1 MTKRAVIH
9 VENTE
14 NLVEFAEFLATEGWT
29 ILSANKTEEILKKQK
44 IPVTKENALS
54 ENNMFLADTSKLI
67 RRVMLTKYHE
77 EDEQYISHPDAEE
90 NNIYIICMN
99 VLPSINTSIV
109 SKQFDNQLCPKNFFV
124 TTVLRNAFRNYE
136 NLLILTDPADYKEA
150 MIQIRTGSIT
160 LDFRT
165 YLAAKALNL
174 VSAFDAGLSASI
186 LQSPKFN
193 EHFMNYMTLP
203 FKRELQ
209 LHSGMN
215 SQQAAYLYKS
225 PAEEGSVG
233 NFLKYQGKDLSY
245 TLVNDISY
253 AWRQINSLFA
263 LLKDQPTVKS
273 TNSDGYEFTTQFTP
287 LTGTVF
293 SLAVKFGTILGASHA
308 TNVLDSFK
316 ATFTYDA
323 VTTVDTVFAC
333 SAVINQEAAEEIVKG
348 NFAAIVAPSFTTEA
362 KQILTQNKK
371 TKLVPSFKV
380 TNIDLDGHFINGGLL
395 LQTKDT
401 TLFNQWKV
409 RTKNR
414 PSQIQTDEMVFG
426 MLLTM
431 GARSYS
437 AVLLKENAIC
447 GIAQGCTSAKRAIDG
462 VWFEAL
468 KHTERASGVT
478 SDKFGFSSQ
487 ELDTSNLGEVLVC
500 DDAIPFCD
508 STIKLIESGVKAI
521 LQTGGTSSDEEF
533 INYCNE
539 HDVVMVFTGMTHLS
553 F

>member
-14 NLVEFAEFLATEGWT
+14 NLVEFAEFLISDGWT
-29 ILSANKTEEILKKQK
+29 ILSANKTEEILRKQK

-54 ENNMFLADTSKLI
+54 ENNMFMADTSRLI
-67 RRVMLTKYHE
+67 RRVMMTKYHE
-77 EDEQYISHPDAEE
+77 EDEPYISHPDDDD
-90 NNIYIICMN
+90 NNIFIICMN
-99 VLPSINTSIV
+99 VLPSINPAIV

-136 NLLILTDPADYKEA
+136 NLIILTDPEDYKEA
-150 MIQIRTGSIT
+150 MIQLRTGSISME
-160 LDFRT
+160 FRT

-186 LQSPKFN
+186 LQSPQYNKP
-193 EHFMNYMTLP
+193 FMNYMMLP

-215 SQQAAYLYKS
+215 PQQSAYLYKS

-233 NFLKYQGKDLSY
+233 NFLKYQNKDLTY
-245 TLVNDISY
+245 TLVNDIAY
-253 AWRQINSLFA
+253 AWRQINTLFA
-263 LLKDQPTVKS
+263 LLKDQLTVKS

-316 ATFTYDA
+316 ATFTYDSIS
-323 VTTVDTVFAC
+323 TTDTVFAC
-333 SAVINQEAAEEIVKG
+333 SAVINTEAAEEILKG
-348 NFAAIVAPSFTTEA
+348 NFAAIVAPGFTSEA
-362 KQILTQNKK
+362 KQILSQNKK
-371 TKLVPSFKV
+371 TKLIPSSKI
-380 TNIDLDGHFINGGLL
+380 TNIDLEARFINGGVLV
-395 LQTKDT
+395 QTKDSQ
-401 TLFNQWKV
+401 LFNHWSV

-414 PSQIQTDEMVFG
+414 PSQVQTDEMVFG
-426 MLLTM
+426 MLLAM

-437 AVLLKENAIC
+437 AILLKQNSIC

-462 VWFEAL
+462 VWYEAL
-468 KHTERASGVT
+468 KCTERANGFPGDDFKVNKDI
-478 SDKFGFSSQ
+478 DK
-487 ELDTSNLGEVLVC
+487 SNLGEVLVC
-500 DDAIPFCD
+500 DAAIPF
-508 STIKLIESGVKAI
+508 TEGLKMLIDSGVKAI
-521 LQTGGTSSDEEF
+521 LQTGGTSTDDEF
-533 INYCNE
+533 IEYCNE
-539 HDVVMVFTGMTHLS
+539 HGVVMVFTGMTHLS

>member
-14 NLVEFAEFLATEGWT
+14 NLVEFAEFLVSDGWT

-44 IPVTKENALS
+44 IPVTKESALS
-54 ENNMFLADTSKLI
+54 ENNMFMADTSKLI

-77 EDEQYISHPDAEE
+77 EGETYLSHPDEEE

-99 VLPSINTSIV
+99 VLPSINTAIV
-109 SKQFDNQLCPKNFFV
+109 SKQFDNQLCPKNFYV
-124 TTVLRNAFRNYE
+124 TTLLRNAFRNYE
-136 NLLILTDPADYKEA
+136 NLLILTDPDDYKEA
-150 MIQIRTGSIT
+150 MIQIRTGSISK
-160 LDFRT
+160 DFRT

-174 VSAFDAGLSASI
+174 VSAYDAGLSASI
-186 LQSPKFN
+186 LQSSKIN
-193 EHFMNYMTLP
+193 EQFMNYMMMP
-203 FKRELQ
+203 FKKELP
-209 LHSGMN
+209 LHCGMN
-215 SQQAAYLYKS
+215 AQQAAFLYKS
-225 PAEEGSVG
+225 PSEEGSVG
-233 NFLKYQGKDLSY
+233 NFLKYQGKDLPY

-253 AWRQINSLFA
+253 AWRQINTLFT
-263 LLKDQPTVKS
+263 LLKNQPTVKS

-316 ATFTYDA
+316 ATFTYDS
-323 VTTVDTVFAC
+323 VMTTDTVFAC
-333 SAVINQEAAEEIVKG
+333 SAVINTEAAEEIVKG

-362 KQILTQNKK
+362 KQILSKNKK

-380 TNIDLDGHFINGGLL
+380 TNIELDLRFINGGLL
-395 LQTKDT
+395 VQTKDS

-426 MLLTM
+426 MLLVM

-437 AVLLKENAIC
+437 AVLLKQNSIC
-447 GIAQGCTSAKRAIDG
+447 GIAQGCTSEKRAIDG
-462 VWFEAL
+462 VLFESMKFQEYA
-468 KHTERASGVT
+468 KGVY
-478 SDKFGFSSQ
+478 SDKLGISHDI
-487 ELDTSNLGEVLVC
+487 DTSNLGEVLVC
-500 DDAIPFCD
+500 DGAIPFCE
-508 STIKLIESGVKAI
+508 STKKLIDSGVKAV
-521 LQTGGTSSDEEF
+521 LQTGGTSTDDEF
-533 INYCNE
+533 IDYCNE
-539 HDVVMVFTGMTHLS
+539 HGVVMVFTGMTHLS

>member
-14 NLVEFAEFLATEGWT
+14 NLVEFAEFLVSDGWT

-54 ENNMFLADTSKLI
+54 ENNMFMADTSKLI
-67 RRVMLTKYHE
+67 RRLLLTKYHE
-77 EDEQYISHPDAEE
+77 EDETFLSHPDEEE

-99 VLPSINTSIV
+99 VLPSINTAIV

-136 NLLILTDPADYKEA
+136 NLLILTDPDDYKEA
-150 MIQIRTGSIT
+150 MIQIRTGNISK
-160 LDFRT
+160 DFRT

-174 VSAFDAGLSASI
+174 VSAYDAGLSASI
-186 LQSPKFN
+186 LQSSKIN
-193 EHFMNYMTLP
+193 DQFMNYMMMP
-203 FKRELQ
+203 FKRDLQ
-209 LHSGMN
+209 LHCGMN
-215 SQQAAYLYKS
+215 AQQAAYLYKS
-225 PAEEGSVG
+225 PSEEGSVG
-233 NFLKYQGKDLSY
+233 NFLKYQGKDLPY

-253 AWRQINSLFA
+253 AWRQINTLFA
-263 LLKDQPTVKS
+263 LLKNQPTVKS

-316 ATFTYDA
+316 ATFTYDS
-323 VTTVDTVFAC
+323 VITTDTVFAC
-333 SAVINQEAAEEIVKG
+333 SAVINAEAAEEIVKG

-362 KQILTQNKK
+362 KQILSKNKK

-380 TNIDLDGHFINGGLL
+380 TNIELDLRFINGGLL
-395 LQTKDT
+395 VQTKDS

-409 RTKNR
+409 KTKNR

-426 MLLTM
+426 MLLVM

-437 AVLLKENAIC
+437 AVLLKQNSIC
-447 GIAQGCTSAKRAIDG
+447 GISQGCTSEKRAIDG
-462 VWFEAL
+462 VYFESL
-468 KHTERASGVT
+468 KFQEYAKGDYNDS
-478 SDKFGFSSQ
+478 FGISHD
-487 ELDTSNLGEVLVC
+487 LDTSNLGEVLVC
-500 DDAIPFCD
+500 DGSIPFCD
-508 STIKLIESGVKAI
+508 STKRLIDGGVKSV
-521 LQTGGTSSDEEF
+521 LQTGGTSTDDEF
-533 INYCNE
+533 IDYCNE
-539 HDVVMVFTGMTHLS
+539 HGVVMVFTGMTHLS

>member
-29 ILSANKTEEILKKQK
+29 ILSANKTEEILRKQK

-54 ENNMFLADTSKLI
+54 ESNIFIADTSKLI
-67 RRVMLTKYHE
+67 RRVMMTKFHE
-77 EDEQYISHPDAEE
+77 EDETYISHPDEEE
-90 NNIYIICMN
+90 NNIFIICMN
-99 VLPSINTSIV
+99 VMPAINPSIV

-124 TTVLRNAFRNYE
+124 STVLRNAFRNYE
-136 NLLILTDPADYKEA
+136 NLLILTDPADYREA
-150 MIQIRTGSIT
+150 MIQIRTGNISK
-160 LDFRT
+160 DFRT
-165 YLAAKALNL
+165 YLAAKALNM
-174 VSAFDAGLSASI
+174 VSAYDAGLSASI

-193 EHFMNYMTLP
+193 DMFMNYMTLP

-209 LHSGMN
+209 LHYGMN
-215 SQQAAYLYKS
+215 PQQSAWLYKS
-225 PAEEGSVG
+225 PSEAGSVG
-233 NFLKYQGKDLSY
+233 NFLKYQGKDLTY
-245 TLVNDISY
+245 TLVNDIAY
-253 AWRQINSLFA
+253 AWRQINTLFA
-263 LLKDQPTVKS
+263 LLKDQQTVKS

-316 ATFTYDA
+316 ATYTYDA
-323 VTTVDTVFAC
+323 VTTVDAVFAC
-333 SAVINQEAAEEIVKG
+333 SAVINTEAAEEIVKG

-362 KQILTQNKK
+362 KQILSKNKK
-371 TKLVPSFKV
+371 TKLVASAKV
-380 TNIDLDGHFINGGLL
+380 TNIDLEARFINGGLL
-395 LQTKDT
+395 VQTKDN

-426 MLLTM
+426 MLLAM

-437 AVLLKENAIC
+437 AVLLKQNSIC
-447 GIAQGCTSAKRAIDG
+447 GISQGCTSEKRAIDG
-462 VWFEAL
+462 AWFEAL
-468 KHTERASGVT
+468 KFTERASGET
-478 SDKFGFSSQ
+478 GDHFGINR

-500 DDAIPFCD
+500 DGAIPFCD
-508 STIKLIESGVKAI
+508 STKKLLEGGVKAI
-521 LQTGGTSSDEEF
+521 LQTGGTPSDNEF
-533 INYCNE
+533 IDYCNE
-539 HDVVMVFTGMTHLS
+539 HGVVMVFTGMTHLS

>member
-14 NLVEFAEFLATEGWT
+14 NLVEFAEFLVSDGWT
-29 ILSANKTEEILKKQK
+29 ILSANKTEEILRKQK

-54 ENNMFLADTSKLI
+54 DSNLFIADTTRLI
-67 RRVMLTKYHE
+67 RRVMMTKFHE
-77 EDEQYISHPDAEE
+77 DDEPYLSHPDDDE
-90 NNIYIICMN
+90 NNIYIVCMN
-99 VLPSINTSIV
+99 LLPAINTSIV
-109 SKQFDNQLCPKNFFV
+109 SKQFDNQLCPGNFFV
-124 TTVLRNAFRNYE
+124 STVLRNSFRNYE
-136 NLLILTDPADYKEA
+136 NLLILTDPEDYKEA
-150 MIQIRTGSIT
+150 MIQLRTGNISK
-160 LDFRT
+160 DFRI

-174 VSAFDAGLSASI
+174 ISAYDAGLSTSI

-193 EHFMNYMTLP
+193 EPFMNYMMLP

-209 LHSGMN
+209 LHNGMN
-215 SQQAAYLYKS
+215 AQQQAYLYKS

-233 NFLKYQGKDLSY
+233 NFLKYQGKDLTY

-253 AWRQINSLFA
+253 AWRQINTLFA
-263 LLKDQPTVKS
+263 LLKDQLTVKS

-293 SLAVKFGTILGASHA
+293 SIAVKFGTILGASHA

-316 ATFTYDA
+316 TTFTYDA
-323 VTTVDTVFAC
+323 TSTVDTVFAC
-333 SAVINQEAAEEIVKG
+333 SAVINGEAAEEILKG

-362 KQILTQNKK
+362 KQILSKNRK
-371 TKLVPSFKV
+371 TKLVPSSKV
-380 TNIDLDGHFINGGLL
+380 TNIDIECRFINSGILV
-395 LQTKDT
+395 QTKDN

-414 PSQIQTDEMVFG
+414 PSQLQTDEMVFG
-426 MLLTM
+426 MLLVM

-437 AVLLKENAIC
+437 AVLLRENAIC
-447 GIAQGCTSAKRAIDG
+447 GIAQGCTSEKRAIDG
-462 VWFEAL
+462 TWFEAL

-478 SDKFGFSSQ
+478 SDNFGPIQ
-487 ELDTSNLGEVLVC
+487 NLDTSNLGEVLVC
-500 DDAIPFCD
+500 DGAIPFCE
-508 STIKLIESGVKAI
+508 STRKLIDSGVKAV
-521 LQTGGTSSDEEF
+521 LQTGGTSSDDEF
-533 INYCNE
+533 IDYCNE
-539 HDVVMVFTGMTHLS
+539 RGVVMVFTGITHLS

>member
-14 NLVEFAEFLATEGWT
+14 NLVEFAEFLVSDGWT

-44 IPVTKENALS
+44 IPVTKESALS
-54 ENNMFLADTSKLI
+54 ENNMFMADTSKLI

-77 EDEQYISHPDAEE
+77 EDEPYLSHPDEEE
-90 NNIYIICMN
+90 NNIYIVCMN
-99 VLPSINTSIV
+99 VLPSINTAIV
-109 SKQFDNQLCPKNFFV
+109 SKQFDNQLCPKNFYV
-124 TTVLRNAFRNYE
+124 TTLLRNAFRNYE
-136 NLLILTDPADYKEA
+136 NLLILTDPDDFKEA
-150 MIQIRTGSIT
+150 IIQIRTGSISK
-160 LDFRT
+160 DFRT

-186 LQSPKFN
+186 LQSSKIN
-193 EHFMNYMTLP
+193 EQFMNYMMMP
-203 FKRELQ
+203 FKKELP
-209 LHSGMN
+209 LHCGMN
-215 SQQAAYLYKS
+215 AQQAAFLYKS
-225 PAEEGSVG
+225 PSEEGSVG
-233 NFLKYQGKDLSY
+233 NFLKYQGKDLPY

-253 AWRQINSLFA
+253 AWKQINTLFT
-263 LLKDQPTVKS
+263 LLKNQPTVKS

-316 ATFTYDA
+316 ATFTYDS
-323 VTTVDTVFAC
+323 VMTTDTVFAC
-333 SAVINQEAAEEIVKG
+333 SAVINTEAAEEIVKG

-362 KQILTQNKK
+362 KQILSKNKK

-380 TNIDLDGHFINGGLL
+380 TNIELDLRFINGGLL
-395 LQTKDT
+395 VQTKDS

-426 MLLTM
+426 MLLVM

-437 AVLLKENAIC
+437 AVLLKQNSIC
-447 GIAQGCTSAKRAIDG
+447 GIAQGCTSEKRAIDG
-462 VWFEAL
+462 VLFESMKFQEYA
-468 KHTERASGVT
+468 KGVY
-478 SDKFGFSSQ
+478 SDKLGISHDI
-487 ELDTSNLGEVLVC
+487 DTSNLGEVLVC
-500 DDAIPFCD
+500 DGAIPFCE
-508 STIKLIESGVKAI
+508 STKKLIDSGVKAV
-521 LQTGGTSSDEEF
+521 LQTGGTSTDDEF
-533 INYCNE
+533 IDYCNE
-539 HDVVMVFTGMTHLS
+539 HGVVMVFTGMTHLS

>member
-14 NLVEFAEFLATEGWT
+14 NLVEFAEFLVSDGWT

-44 IPVTKENALS
+44 IPVTKESALS
-54 ENNMFLADTSKLI
+54 ENNMFMADTSKLI

-77 EDEQYISHPDAEE
+77 EDEPYLSHPDEEE
-90 NNIYIICMN
+90 NNIYIVCMN
-99 VLPSINTSIV
+99 VLPSINTAIV
-109 SKQFDNQLCPKNFFV
+109 SKQFDNQLCPKNFYV
-124 TTVLRNAFRNYE
+124 TTLLRNAFRNYE
-136 NLLILTDPADYKEA
+136 NLLILTDPDDYKEA
-150 MIQIRTGSIT
+150 MIQIRTGSISK
-160 LDFRT
+160 DFRT

-186 LQSPKFN
+186 LQSSKIN
-193 EHFMNYMTLP
+193 EQFMNYMMMP
-203 FKRELQ
+203 FKKELP
-209 LHSGMN
+209 LHCGMN
-215 SQQAAYLYKS
+215 AQQTAFLYKS
-225 PAEEGSVG
+225 PSEEGSVG
-233 NFLKYQGKDLSY
+233 NFLKYQGKDLPY

-253 AWRQINSLFA
+253 AWKQINTLFT
-263 LLKDQPTVKS
+263 LLKNQPTVKS

-316 ATFTYDA
+316 ATFTYDS
-323 VTTVDTVFAC
+323 VMTTDTVFAC
-333 SAVINQEAAEEIVKG
+333 SAVINTEAAEEIVKG

-362 KQILTQNKK
+362 KQILSKNKK

-380 TNIDLDGHFINGGLL
+380 TNIELDLRFINGGLL
-395 LQTKDT
+395 VQTKDS

-426 MLLTM
+426 MLLVM

-437 AVLLKENAIC
+437 AVLLKQNSIC
-447 GIAQGCTSAKRAIDG
+447 GIAQGCTSEKRAIDG
-462 VWFEAL
+462 VLFESMKFQEYA
-468 KHTERASGVT
+468 KGVY
-478 SDKFGFSSQ
+478 SDKLGISHDI
-487 ELDTSNLGEVLVC
+487 DTSNLGEVLVC
-500 DDAIPFCD
+500 DGAIPFCE
-508 STIKLIESGVKAI
+508 STKKLIDSGVKAV
-521 LQTGGTSSDEEF
+521 LQTGGTSTDDEF
-533 INYCNE
+533 IDYCNE
-539 HDVVMVFTGMTHLS
+539 HGVVMVFTGMTHLS

>member
-14 NLVEFAEFLATEGWT
+14 NLVEFAEFLVSDGWT

-44 IPVTKENALS
+44 IPVTKESALS
-54 ENNMFLADTSKLI
+54 ENNMFMADTSKLI

-77 EDEQYISHPDAEE
+77 EDEPYLSHPDEEE
-90 NNIYIICMN
+90 NNIYIVCMN
-99 VLPSINTSIV
+99 VLPSINTAIV
-109 SKQFDNQLCPKNFFV
+109 SKQFDNQLCPKNFYV
-124 TTVLRNAFRNYE
+124 TTLLRNAFRNYE
-136 NLLILTDPADYKEA
+136 NLLILTDPDDYKEA
-150 MIQIRTGSIT
+150 MIQIRTGSISK
-160 LDFRT
+160 DFRT

-186 LQSPKFN
+186 LQSSKIN
-193 EHFMNYMTLP
+193 EQFMNYMMMP
-203 FKRELQ
+203 FKKELP
-209 LHSGMN
+209 LHCGMN
-215 SQQAAYLYKS
+215 AQQAAFLYKS
-225 PAEEGSVG
+225 PSEEGSVG
-233 NFLKYQGKDLSY
+233 NFLKYQGKDLPY

-253 AWRQINSLFA
+253 AWRQINTLFT
-263 LLKDQPTVKS
+263 LLKNQPTVKS

-316 ATFTYDA
+316 ATFTYDS
-323 VTTVDTVFAC
+323 VMTTDTVFAC
-333 SAVINQEAAEEIVKG
+333 SAVINTEAAEEIVKG

-362 KQILTQNKK
+362 KQILSKNKK

-380 TNIDLDGHFINGGLL
+380 TNIELDLRFINGGLL
-395 LQTKDT
+395 VQTKDS

-426 MLLTM
+426 MLLVM

-437 AVLLKENAIC
+437 AVLLKQNSIC
-447 GIAQGCTSAKRAIDG
+447 GIAQGCTSEKRAIDG
-462 VWFEAL
+462 VLFESMKFQEYA
-468 KHTERASGVT
+468 KGVY
-478 SDKFGFSSQ
+478 SDKLGISHDI
-487 ELDTSNLGEVLVC
+487 DTSNLGEVLVC
-500 DDAIPFCD
+500 DGAIPFCE
-508 STIKLIESGVKAI
+508 STKKLIDSGVKAV
-521 LQTGGTSSDEEF
+521 LQTGGTSTDDEF
-533 INYCNE
+533 IDYCNE
-539 HDVVMVFTGMTHLS
+539 HGVVMVFTGMTHLS

>member
-14 NLVEFAEFLATEGWT
+14 NLVEFAEFLVSDGWT

-44 IPVTKENALS
+44 IPVTKESALS
-54 ENNMFLADTSKLI
+54 ENNMFMADTSKLI

-77 EDEQYISHPDAEE
+77 EDEPYLSHPDEEE

-99 VLPSINTSIV
+99 VLPSINTAIV
-109 SKQFDNQLCPKNFFV
+109 SKQFDNQLCPKNFYV
-124 TTVLRNAFRNYE
+124 TTLLRNAFRNYE
-136 NLLILTDPADYKEA
+136 NLLILTDPDDYKEA
-150 MIQIRTGSIT
+150 MIQIRTGSISK
-160 LDFRT
+160 DFRT

-186 LQSPKFN
+186 LQSSKIN
-193 EHFMNYMTLP
+193 EQFMNYMMMP
-203 FKRELQ
+203 FKKELP
-209 LHSGMN
+209 LHCGMN
-215 SQQAAYLYKS
+215 AQQAAFLYKS
-225 PAEEGSVG
+225 PSEEGSVG
-233 NFLKYQGKDLSY
+233 NFLKYQGKDLPY

-253 AWRQINSLFA
+253 AWRQINTLFT
-263 LLKDQPTVKS
+263 LLKNQPTVKS

-316 ATFTYDA
+316 ATFTYDS
-323 VTTVDTVFAC
+323 VMTTDTVFAC
-333 SAVINQEAAEEIVKG
+333 SAVINTEAAEEIVKG

-362 KQILTQNKK
+362 KQILSKNKK

-380 TNIDLDGHFINGGLL
+380 TNIELDLRFINGGLL
-395 LQTKDT
+395 VQTKDS

-426 MLLTM
+426 MLLVM

-437 AVLLKENAIC
+437 AVLLKQNSIC
-447 GIAQGCTSAKRAIDG
+447 GIAQGCTSEKRAIDG
-462 VWFEAL
+462 VLFESMKFQEYA
-468 KHTERASGVT
+468 KGVY
-478 SDKFGFSSQ
+478 SDKLGISHDI
-487 ELDTSNLGEVLVC
+487 DTSNLGEVLVC
-500 DDAIPFCD
+500 DGAIPFCE
-508 STIKLIESGVKAI
+508 STKKLIDSGVKAV
-521 LQTGGTSSDEEF
+521 LQTGGTSTDDEF
-533 INYCNE
+533 IDYCNE
-539 HDVVMVFTGMTHLS
+539 HGVVMVFTGMTHLS

>member
-14 NLVEFAEFLATEGWT
+14 NLVEFAEFLVSDGWT

-44 IPVTKENALS
+44 IPVTKESALS
-54 ENNMFLADTSKLI
+54 ENNMFMADTSKLI

-77 EDEQYISHPDAEE
+77 EDEPYLSHPDEEE

-99 VLPSINTSIV
+99 VLPSINTAIV
-109 SKQFDNQLCPKNFFV
+109 SKQFDNQLCPKNFYV
-124 TTVLRNAFRNYE
+124 TTLLRNAFRNYE
-136 NLLILTDPADYKEA
+136 NLLILTDPDDYKEA
-150 MIQIRTGSIT
+150 MIQIRTGSISK
-160 LDFRT
+160 DFRT

-186 LQSPKFN
+186 LQSSKIN
-193 EHFMNYMTLP
+193 EQFMNYMMMP
-203 FKRELQ
+203 FKKELP
-209 LHSGMN
+209 LHCGMN
-215 SQQAAYLYKS
+215 AQQAAFLYKS
-225 PAEEGSVG
+225 PSEEGSVG
-233 NFLKYQGKDLSY
+233 NFLKYQGKDLPY

-253 AWRQINSLFA
+253 AWRQINTLFT
-263 LLKDQPTVKS
+263 LLKNQPTVKS

-316 ATFTYDA
+316 ATFTYDS
-323 VTTVDTVFAC
+323 VMTTDTVFAC
-333 SAVINQEAAEEIVKG
+333 SAVINTEATEEIVKG

-362 KQILTQNKK
+362 KQILSKNKK

-380 TNIDLDGHFINGGLL
+380 TNIELDLRFINGGLL
-395 LQTKDT
+395 VQTKDS

-426 MLLTM
+426 MLLVM

-437 AVLLKENAIC
+437 AVLLKQNSIC
-447 GIAQGCTSAKRAIDG
+447 GIAQGCTSEKRAIDG
-462 VWFEAL
+462 VLFESMKFQEYA
-468 KHTERASGVT
+468 KGVY
-478 SDKFGFSSQ
+478 SDKLGISHDI
-487 ELDTSNLGEVLVC
+487 DTSNLGEVLVC
-500 DDAIPFCD
+500 DGAIPFCE
-508 STIKLIESGVKAI
+508 STKKLIDSGVKAV
-521 LQTGGTSSDEEF
+521 LQTGGTSTDDEF
-533 INYCNE
+533 IDYCNE
-539 HDVVMVFTGMTHLS
+539 HGVVMVFTGMTHLS

>member
-14 NLVEFAEFLATEGWT
+14 NLVEFAEFLVSDGWT

-44 IPVTKENALS
+44 IPVTKESALS
-54 ENNMFLADTSKLI
+54 ENNMFMADTSKLI

-77 EDEQYISHPDAEE
+77 EDEPYLSHPDEEE
-90 NNIYIICMN
+90 NNIYIVCMN
-99 VLPSINTSIV
+99 VLPSINTAIV
-109 SKQFDNQLCPKNFFV
+109 SKQFDNQLCPKNFYV
-124 TTVLRNAFRNYE
+124 TTLLRNAFRNYE
-136 NLLILTDPADYKEA
+136 NLLILTDPDDYKEA
-150 MIQIRTGSIT
+150 MIQIRTGSISK
-160 LDFRT
+160 DFRT

-186 LQSPKFN
+186 LQSSKIN
-193 EHFMNYMTLP
+193 EQFMNYMMMP
-203 FKRELQ
+203 FKKELP
-209 LHSGMN
+209 LHCGMN
-215 SQQAAYLYKS
+215 AQQAAFLYKS
-225 PAEEGSVG
+225 PSEEGSVG
-233 NFLKYQGKDLSY
+233 NFLKYQGKDLPY

-253 AWRQINSLFA
+253 AWKQINTLFT
-263 LLKDQPTVKS
+263 LLKNQPTVKS

-316 ATFTYDA
+316 ATFTYDS
-323 VTTVDTVFAC
+323 VMTTDTVFAC
-333 SAVINQEAAEEIVKG
+333 SAVINTEAAEEIVKV

-362 KQILTQNKK
+362 KQILSKNKK

-380 TNIDLDGHFINGGLL
+380 TNIELDLRFINGGLL
-395 LQTKDT
+395 VQTKDS

-426 MLLTM
+426 MLLVM

-437 AVLLKENAIC
+437 AVLLKQNSIC
-447 GIAQGCTSAKRAIDG
+447 GIAQGCTSEKRAIDG
-462 VWFEAL
+462 VLFESMKFQEYA
-468 KHTERASGVT
+468 KGVY
-478 SDKFGFSSQ
+478 SDKLGISHDI
-487 ELDTSNLGEVLVC
+487 DTSNLGEVLVC
-500 DDAIPFCD
+500 DGAIPFCE
-508 STIKLIESGVKAI
+508 STKKLIDSGVKAV
-521 LQTGGTSSDEEF
+521 LQTGGTSTDDEF
-533 INYCNE
+533 IDYCNE
-539 HDVVMVFTGMTHLS
+539 HGVVMVFTGMTHLS

>member
-14 NLVEFAEFLATEGWT
+14 NLVEFAEFLVSDGWT
-29 ILSANKTEEILKKQK
+29 ILSANKTEEILIKQK

-54 ENNMFLADTSKLI
+54 ENNVFMADTSRLI
-67 RRVMLTKYHE
+67 RRVMMTKFHE
-77 EDEQYISHPDAEE
+77 EDEPYLSHPDDEE
-90 NNIYIICMN
+90 NNIFIVCMN
-99 VLPSINTSIV
+99 LLPAINTSIV

-124 TTVLRNAFRNYE
+124 STLLRNAFRNYE
-136 NLLILTDPADYKEA
+136 NLLILTDPLDYKEA
-150 MIQIRTGSIT
+150 MIQLRTGNISK
-160 LDFRT
+160 DFRI
-165 YLAAKALNL
+165 YLAAKALNMI
-174 VSAFDAGLSASI
+174 SAYDAGLSASI

-193 EHFMNYMTLP
+193 ETFMNYMTLP

-215 SQQAAYLYKS
+215 SQQSAYLYKS
-225 PAEEGSVG
+225 PSEEGSVG
-233 NFLKYQGKDLSY
+233 NFLKYQSKELTY
-245 TLVNDISY
+245 ALVHDISY
-253 AWRQINSLFA
+253 AWNQINTLFA
-263 LLKDQPTVKS
+263 LLKDQLTVKS

-293 SLAVKFGTILGASHA
+293 SLAVKFGTILGASQA

-316 ATFTYDA
+316 TTFTYDT
-323 VTTVDTVFAC
+323 VTTTDTVFAC
-333 SAVINQEAAEEIVKG
+333 SAVINTEAAEEIVKG

-362 KQILTQNKK
+362 KQILSNNKK
-371 TKLVPSFKV
+371 TKLVPSAKV
-380 TNIDLDGHFINGGLL
+380 TNIDIEGRFINGGLL
-395 LQTKDT
+395 VQTKDN

-426 MLLTM
+426 MLLAM

-437 AVLLKENAIC
+437 AILLKQNSIC
-447 GIAQGCTSAKRAIDG
+447 GIAQGCTSEKRALDG

-468 KHTERASGVT
+468 KFTERANGLSGEQFAI
-478 SDKFGFSSQ
+478 SRDI
-487 ELDTSNLGEVLVC
+487 DTSNLGEVLVS
-500 DDAIPFCD
+500 DGAIPFCD
-508 STIKLIESGVKAI
+508 SARKLIESGVKAI
-521 LQTGGTSSDEEF
+521 LQTGGTPSDDEF
-533 INYCNE
+533 IDYCNE
-539 HDVVMVFTGMTHLS
+539 HGVVMVFTGMTHLS